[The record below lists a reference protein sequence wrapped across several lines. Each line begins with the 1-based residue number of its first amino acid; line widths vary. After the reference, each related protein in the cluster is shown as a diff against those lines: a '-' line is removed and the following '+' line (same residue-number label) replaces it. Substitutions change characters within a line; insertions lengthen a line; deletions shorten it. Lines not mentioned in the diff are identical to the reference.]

1 MTAPRAVLWD
11 MDGTLID
18 SEPYWIAAETE
29 LVESFGG
36 TWSLEQGYQLIG
48 NALAVSAELL
58 QREGVDMSIPDIVDH
73 LTAAVMERIAT
84 SGVPFRPGARELLF
98 SLRERGI
105 RTALVTMSMRRLAKA
120 VVERIDFPAFDLVLG
135 GDDVE
140 RPKPDPEPYR
150 KAGELLGIDI
160 RDAVVFEDSTAG
172 LTSAVASGAVS
183 VGATNIIDLSGL
195 GADAVWDGL
204 DGRTVDDVI
213 ALFERV
219 RSGEA
224 GA

>member
-1 MTAPRAVLWD
+1 MTAPRAVFWD

-48 NALAVSAELL
+48 NALAVSAEHL
-58 QREGVDMSIPDIVDH
+58 QSEGVDMTIPAIVDH

-84 SGVPFRPGARELLF
+84 SGVPFRPGARELLL

-120 VVERIDFPAFDLVLG
+120 VIERIDFPAFDLVIG

-140 RPKPDPEPYR
+140 RPKPHPEPYL
-150 KAGELLGIDI
+150 KACDLLGVDVA
-160 RDAVVFEDSTAG
+160 DTVVFEDSTAG

-183 VGATNIIDLSGL
+183 IGATNIIDLSDL

-204 DGRTVDDVI
+204 DGRTVDDVVS
-213 ALFERV
+213 LFERV
-219 RSGEA
+219 RGGGAA
-224 GA
+224 G